1 MEMSLK
7 TSNKISQKIESSC
20 LVATYFEIRE
30 YWEHINWMETRIGV
44 MSCDLQRERIE
55 TLEKAT
61 HILI

>member
-30 YWEHINWMETRIGV
+30 HWEYIDWMETRIGV
-44 MSCDLQRERIE
+44 MPCDLQQERIK
-55 TLEKAT
+55 TLEKVT
-61 HILI
+61 YILI